1 MSHQIGVLQICD
13 SLAAGGLERVAVN
26 LANGL
31 PPDRVRSHICTT
43 RSDGPMIELL
53 LPHVDRICLYRKGR
67 FDPAAVRRLA
77 AYIRDNHI
85 HILHAHGTSL
95 FIASLVSLARPHPL
109 LIWHDHFGR
118 YATEQRP
125 AWLYRLAT
133 KRADAIITVNEPL
146 ATWARQQLRFPAD
159 RVRYIPNF
167 VCEPINGYE
176 LPNLPGR
183 NGLRI
188 VCVAN
193 FRPQKDHR
201 NLLNAMRKVVLQQ
214 PQAHLVLIG
223 HEAETAC
230 FRDIQSEIENQD
242 LADHVSVL
250 GPTRDVY
257 TVLRGCDLGVLSSS
271 SEGLPLA
278 LLEYGMVGLPV
289 VATDVGQ
296 CGEVL
301 GHGQCGLLV
310 PPRDPTQLSSAI
322 LTLLG
327 SMPKRRELGRKLRD
341 RVLQTYS
348 ARKLIKRITE
358 LYEDV
363 LQQHGPPRSAEPLP
377 DTRSVTN
384 CR

>member
-1 MSHQIGVLQICD
+1 MNQIGVLQICD
-13 SLAAGGLERVAVN
+13 SLAAGGMERVAVN

-31 PPDRVRSHICTT
+31 PADRFRSHICAT
-43 RSDGPMIELL
+43 RSDGPMIELVHS
-53 LPHVDRICLYRKGR
+53 HVGRICLHRAGR
-67 FDPAAVRRLA
+67 FDHAAVRRLV

-95 FIASLVSLARPHPL
+95 FIASIVSLTKPYPL

-133 KRADAIITVNEPL
+133 NRAEAILTVNEPL
-146 ATWARQQLRFPAD
+146 ATWARQRLHFPAD
-159 RVRYIPNF
+159 RVRYVPNF
-167 VCEPINGYE
+167 VCEPTNGHE
-176 LPNLPGR
+176 PPALPGQS
-183 NGLRI
+183 GSRI

-193 FRPQKDHR
+193 FRSQKDHR
-201 NLLNAMRKVVLQQ
+201 NLLEAMRKVVLQQ
-214 PQAHLVLIG
+214 PQAHLLLIG
-223 HEAETAC
+223 HETETTC
-230 FRDIQSEIENQD
+230 FRDIQSVIENHN
-242 LADHVSVL
+242 LAGHVSVL
-250 GPTRDVY
+250 GPSKDVY

-278 LLEYGMVGLPV
+278 LLEYGMVGLPA

-310 PPRDPTQLSSAI
+310 PPRDPAQLSSAV
-322 LTLLG
+322 LSLLG
-327 SMPKRRELGRKLRD
+327 SASKRQELGRKLRE

-348 ARKLIKRITE
+348 ACKVTQRITE
-358 LYEDV
+358 VYEDV
-363 LQQHGPPRSAEPLP
+363 LQRRGPSPSVHGRIK
-377 DTRSVTN
+377 
-384 CR
+384 